1 MRRGNAI
8 DIFLPD
14 GYSKSSL
21 PASAPPKEEGEPE
34 KIRVNCVLLTKIV
47 A

>member
-1 MRRGNAI
+1 MRQGNAI

-14 GYSKSSL
+14 GYSKSSVL
-21 PASAPPKEEGEPE
+21 WFTPQKEGEPE
-34 KIRVNCVLLTKIV
+34 KIRVNYVLLTNIV